1 MKRTALVTGASGG
14 IGAELARVLAADG
27 WDLVL
32 VARTEEKLRELADEL
47 ARSHGTTAVVL
58 AADLEWPDAPT
69 ELAAELARRGV
80 EIEALVNNAG
90 FGALAPFVEMP
101 LETARA
107 MLAVNVTA
115 LTHLTRLFLPAMV
128 ARRRGYILNVASTAA
143 FQPGPWMAVYY
154 ASKAYV
160 LSFSE
165 AIGHE
170 LRETGVRVTALCPG
184 ATATGFSSTAGS
196 GQSRL
201 FQMAQ
206 PASAPE
212 VARFGYRAMLRGDR
226 VAVPGLRNKILAQAV
241 RVSPRRL
248 AAAVAGA
255 MQHKV

>member
-1 MKRTALVTGASGG
+1 MRRTALVTGASGG
-14 IGAELARVLAADG
+14 IGAELARVMAADG

-32 VARTEEKLRELADEL
+32 AARGEDKLRELADEL
-47 ARSHGTTAVVL
+47 ARAHDTTALVL
-58 AADLEWPDAPT
+58 AADLERPDAPA

-101 LETARA
+101 LETALS

-115 LTHLTRLFLPAMV
+115 LTQLTRLFLPAMV
-128 ARRRGYILNVASTAA
+128 ARRRGYVLNVASTAA

-170 LRETGVRVTALCPG
+170 LRKTGVRVTALCPG
-184 ATATGFSSTAGS
+184 ATATGFASTAGS
-196 GQSRL
+196 GHSRL
-201 FQMAQ
+201 FQMAR
-206 PASAPE
+206 PASAPD
-212 VARFGYRAMLRGDR
+212 VARFGYRAMLRGRR
-226 VAVPGLRNKILAQAV
+226 VAISGLRNKILAQGV
-241 RVSPRRL
+241 RISPRRL
-248 AAAVAGA
+248 VTAIAGA
-255 MQHKV
+255 MQHTV